1 MADTKDVSLAGG
13 DGGGQLKKDLNARHM
28 TMIAIGGSLGIG
40 LIVGT
45 GSALA
50 EAGPASILIAFALVG
65 FIVYLVMC
73 SVGEIA
79 TYIPLSDGFTGYATR
94 YVDPCLGFAVGYTY
108 WFNYLLFTPN
118 QATVASMLLQFWVG
132 REKANPAISIAVF
145 LVLAFVLN
153 LLMSVKF
160 IGEFQYWISAT
171 KILTTLG
178 LFICLMVI
186 AFGGGPDHSVR
197 GFQYW
202 ADPGAFK
209 PYSRFQSNGD
219 VFHIDGHKGKFIAF
233 ISVLITA
240 VFSYLGVELIG
251 VTVGESANPRKNIP
265 SSIKMTFF
273 RTIAFY
279 ILSIVVIG
287 MCVPYNDPK
296 LAFNPGSTG
305 SNAASPFI
313 VAIENSGVKVL
324 PHIINGSFVLF
335 VFASGVA
342 GYYIAARTL
351 YGLAVNGHAPK
362 IFVKTTENGNPIY
375 SLIFS
380 SIFSLLA
387 FLNASSSSA
396 KVFGHFVNFVAVL
409 GLLTWITIL
418 ITHIAFMRA
427 LRHQGIDRTELPW
440 KAPFQPYGSY
450 IALVFCI
457 IVIFAK
463 NLTVF
468 LGPEFDYITFITAN
482 LGLPLF
488 VLLALGYKFFKKTT
502 RVTPNDA
509 DLVTFKD
516 IIDREEREI
525 IMDKALEQQRNPTP
539 TWKKVYKY
547 SLGLLF

>member
-1 MADTKDVSLAGG
+1 MADIKDLSLVGG
-13 DGGGQLKKDLNARHM
+13 DGGGRLKKDLNARHM

-40 LIVGT
+40 LLVGT

-50 EAGPASILIAFALVG
+50 EAGPASVLIAFALVG
-65 FIVYLVMC
+65 IVVYLVMC

-79 TYIPLSDGFTGYATR
+79 TYIPLSDGFTGYASR

-118 QATVASMLLQFWVG
+118 QATVASMLMQFWVD

-145 LVLAFVLN
+145 LVLALVLN
-153 LLMSVKF
+153 LLLSVKL

-178 LFICLMVI
+178 LFICLLVI
-186 AFGGGPDHSVR
+186 AFGGGPDHTVR

-202 ADPGAFK
+202 AEPGAFK
-209 PYSRFQSNGD
+209 AYSRFLSNGGI
-219 VFHIDGHKGKFIAF
+219 FQIDGTKGKFVAF

-240 VFSYLGVELIG
+240 IFSYLGVELIG
-251 VTVGESANPRKNIP
+251 VTVGESTNPRKDIP

-273 RTIAFY
+273 RTIVFY
-279 ILSIVVIG
+279 LLSISVIG

-296 LAFNPGSTG
+296 LAFNPGGKG
-305 SNAASPFI
+305 SNTASPFI
-313 VAIENSGVKVL
+313 VAIENSNIRVL
-324 PHIINGSFVLF
+324 PHIINGSFILF

-342 GYYIAARTL
+342 GFYIAARTL
-351 YGLAVNGHAPK
+351 YGLAVNGLAPK
-362 IFVKTTENGNPIY
+362 IFAKTTENGNPIY
-375 SLIFS
+375 SLLFS

-387 FLNASSSSA
+387 FLNSSASSA
-396 KVFGHFVNFVAVL
+396 KVFGYFVNFVAVL

-418 ITHIAFMRA
+418 VTHIAFMRA
-427 LRHQGIDRTELPW
+427 LKNQGISRNELPW
-440 KAPFQPYGSY
+440 KAAFQPYGSY
-450 IALVFCI
+450 VALIFCI

-488 VLLALGYKFFKKTT
+488 VFLAISYKFFMKTS
-502 RVTPNDA
+502 RVTSNDA

-525 IMDKALEQQRNPTP
+525 IMDKELERQRNPTT